1 MGFTM
6 AQVVHDYGDICQ
18 AITELALERQWVI
31 STGDF
36 RTLNRCLDDAIADAV
51 TEFSRCRDAQIAAD
65 GTERLAIF
73 SHELRNLL
81 NSAMLSFEV
90 LSTGRV
96 GIGGASGAI
105 LERSLSGLVDL
116 VNQSLTDVR
125 ISAAI
130 QNRERIAIPRFIEEV
145 EASAALDAR
154 ARNVRFTVVCEQD
167 ESAVEADRQV
177 LGAVVGNLLQNAFK
191 FSRPEGLVTLR
202 TSTDSDC
209 VRIAVE
215 DECGG
220 LPPGDPRDL
229 FRPFAQRSKDRSGL
243 GLGLPISQRGVE
255 ASGGEIAV
263 RDVPGTG
270 CVFTV
275 SLPRVAAATA
285 VAQSVS

>member
-1 MGFTM
+1 
-6 AQVVHDYGDICQ
+6 
-18 AITELALERQWVI
+18 
-31 STGDF
+31 
-36 RTLNRCLDDAIADAV
+36 
-51 TEFSRCRDAQIAAD
+51 
-65 GTERLAIF
+65 
-73 SHELRNLL
+73 
-81 NSAMLSFEV
+81 
-90 LSTGRV
+90 
-96 GIGGASGAI
+96 
-105 LERSLSGLVDL
+105 
-116 VNQSLTDVR
+116 
-125 ISAAI
+125 
-130 QNRERIAIPRFIEEV
+130 
-145 EASAALDAR
+145 
-154 ARNVRFTVVCEQD
+154 
-167 ESAVEADRQV
+167 
-177 LGAVVGNLLQNAFK
+177 
-191 FSRPEGLVTLR
+191 VTLR

-285 VAQSVS
+285 VAQSIS